1 MTAIY
6 WFLMFWRFFDFRL
19 FFSRFNTLA
28 FRGGSTA
35 CSRYKINFFPNPK
48 ENFSRDIWFAFSV
61 LVFESLN
68 CQNEWKS
75 SKRMQILFQCG
86 VAGMGILIYLLAL
99 PVLLSKR
106 LKSVFN
112 CLLTMLL
119 VMETLFIL
127 FTCLETFRKFRMVRM
142 ALDIIKILKGSLTF
156 DNF

>member
-1 MTAIY
+1 
-6 WFLMFWRFFDFRL
+6 
-19 FFSRFNTLA
+19 
-28 FRGGSTA
+28 
-35 CSRYKINFFPNPK
+35 
-48 ENFSRDIWFAFSV
+48 
-61 LVFESLN
+61 
-68 CQNEWKS
+68 
-75 SKRMQILFQCG
+75 MQILFQCG
-86 VAGMGILIYLLAL
+86 VAGMGILINLLAL